1 MEAGATV
8 RAAGEASEEA
18 GVTVRAAG
26 VTVRAAG
33 VGSEE
38 AAEVGTAASGASA
51 PEVKPYK
58 IINNHKTKINEEL

>member
-8 RAAGEASEEA
+8 RAAGEASEE
-18 GVTVRAAG
+18 AG